1 MKYTTFKFNG
11 QSKIGAL
18 LNEYL
23 VDVQS
28 AFALYLKEAEKDDQA
43 DQMSK
48 VIIPNCFTAFLESG
62 ERSWEAAKTAY
73 NYVKLKD
80 KGTLGINEEFLFY
93 SLNDVKLQAPIKPK
107 TIMCAGPNLEN
118 PEDELM
124 HNYLEFF
131 LKSQDT
137 VIAPNAPIIK
147 DKSVGRI
154 NCVPELALVFGR
166 RGRFLDKD
174 NVLDNVFGY
183 TILNDVFSVDRLVVG
198 WEGTMF
204 HVRYGEGASF
214 DASAPIGP
222 WIVTKDE
229 IENPEKLVM
238 KKYVNGKLV
247 EETNTKDLL
256 RSVREFASYC
266 STYFTMQPEIL
277 VSTGNPE
284 SLKFG
289 VNEEGKP
296 VLKDLRKNPTYLE
309 AGDKVVC
316 EIEGIGRIENPVIE

>member
-1 MKYTTFKFNG
+1 MKYSTFKFNG
-11 QSKIGAL
+11 QCRIGAL
-18 LNEYL
+18 LDDCL
-23 VDVQS
+23 VDVQR
-28 AFALYLKEAEKDDQA
+28 AYALYLKEVEKDEQA
-43 DQMSK
+43 DAMANT
-48 VIIPNCFTAFLESG
+48 IIPNDFISFLEAG
-62 ERSWEAAKTAY
+62 ERSWEAAKSAY
-73 NYVKLKD
+73 EFVKGMDRK
-80 KGTLGINEEFLFY
+80 TLGINEEFLFY
-93 SLNDVKLQAPIKPK
+93 PLKDVKLQMPIKPK
-107 TIMCAGPNLEN
+107 TIMCPGPGLEN
-118 PEDELM
+118 PGDPKM

-137 VIAPNAPIIK
+137 VIAPNAAIIK

-154 NCVPELALVFGR
+154 NCVPELALIFGK
-166 RGRFLDKD
+166 RGRFLEED

-183 TILNDVFSVDRLVVG
+183 TILNDVYSVDRLVVG

-214 DASAPIGP
+214 DTTAPIGP

-229 IENPEKLVM
+229 IGNPENLVM
-238 KKYVNGKLV
+238 KKYINGKLV

-266 STYFTMQPEIL
+266 SIYFTMQPDIL

-284 SLKFG
+284 GPKLG
-289 VNEEGKP
+289 IDENDRP
-296 VLKDLRKNPTYLE
+296 VIKDIRKNPTYLE

-316 EIEGIGRIENPVIE
+316 EIECIGRLENPVIE

>member
-18 LNEYL
+18 LDDYL

-28 AFALYLKEAEKDDQA
+28 AFALYLKEVEKDNQA

-48 VIIPNCFTAFLESG
+48 VIIPNCFTEFLESG
-62 ERSWEAAKTAY
+62 ERSWEAAETAY

-80 KGTLGINEEFLFY
+80 KDTLGINEEFLFY
-93 SLNDVKLQAPIKPK
+93 PLSDVKLQAPIKPK
-107 TIMCAGPNLEN
+107 TIMCAGPNLES
-118 PEDELM
+118 PEDPLM

-131 LKSQDT
+131 LKAQDT
-137 VIAPNAPIIK
+137 VIAPNEAIIK

-154 NCVPELALVFGR
+154 NCVPELALVFGK

-214 DASAPIGP
+214 DTTAPIGP
-222 WIVTKDE
+222 WVVTKDE
-229 IENPEKLVM
+229 IENPENLTM
-238 KKYVNGKLV
+238 KKYVNGKLI
-247 EETNTKDLL
+247 EETNTKELL
-256 RSVREFASYC
+256 RSVKEFASYC

-277 VSTGNPE
+277 ISTGNPE
-284 SLKFG
+284 ALKFG
-289 VNEEGKP
+289 VNEEGIP
-296 VLKDLRKNPTYLE
+296 VLKDLRRNPTYLE
-309 AGDKVVC
+309 AGDIVEC
-316 EIEGIGRIENPVIE
+316 EIEGIGRMQNPVIE